1 MKRVKFLSLILFVM
15 LASLALAGCTS
26 SDTNDNPNNVQDGD
40 TSGDSLK
47 GTINIIGS
55 TSVQPLAQE
64 LADAF
69 AKVESGIQIDIQG
82 VGSTAGVKAANDGT
96 ADIGTASR
104 ELKSEEKEWGLTE
117 HVIARDGIAIA
128 IHPSNPVTDLTTEQ
142 AAKIFKGEISNWSE
156 VGGENKEIIVVS
168 REAGS
173 GTRGAFE
180 EILGIENELS
190 DTALVAEGNGAVKQN
205 IATKE
210 AAIGYV
216 SLGYIDES
224 IKPLKIDGVE
234 ATVETI
240 KANEYPVARPFLMI
254 TKGELKPE
262 VQAFIDFIMS
272 SEGQEIVGEGYIP
285 VK

>member
-40 TSGDSLK
+40 TSGGSLK

-69 AKVESGIQIDIQG
+69 EKIESGIQIDIQS

-96 ADIGTASR
+96 ADIGTSSR
-104 ELKSEEKEWGLTE
+104 DLKSEEKEWGLTE
-117 HVIARDGIAIA
+117 HVIAMDGIAIA
-128 IHPSNPVTDLTTEQ
+128 VHPSNPVTDLTTEQ

-190 DTALVAEGNGAVKQN
+190 DTALIAEGNGAVKQN

-240 KANEYPVARPFLMI
+240 KANEYPVARPFLML
-254 TKGELKPE
+254 TKGELEPE

-272 SEGQEIVGEGYIP
+272 SEGQEIVGNSYIP

>member
-1 MKRVKFLSLILFVM
+1 MKKTKLISMILAVM
-15 LASLALAGCTS
+15 MVLVVFAGCES
-26 SDTNDNPNNVQDGD
+26 SDNKSTQQNGAEAPKS
-40 TSGDSLK
+40 SGLK
-47 GTINIIGS
+47 GTVNIIGS

-69 AKVESGIQIDIQG
+69 SSVESGIQVDIQG

-104 ELKSEEKEWGLTE
+104 ELKTEEDEWGLTE
-117 HVIARDGIAIA
+117 HVIAKDGIAIA
-128 IHPSNPVTDLTTEQ
+128 IHPNNPVTDLTTEQ
-142 AAKIFKGEISNWSE
+142 AAKIFKGDITNWSE

-180 EILGIENELS
+180 EILGIEDALS
-190 DTALVAEGNGAVKQN
+190 EKALVAEGNGAVKQN

-210 AAIGYV
+210 DAIGYV
-216 SLGYIDES
+216 SLGYIDDS
-224 IKPLKIDGVE
+224 IKAVKIDGSEPTVE
-234 ATVETI
+234 AVI
-240 KANEYPVARPFLMI
+240 SGEYPVARPFLML
-254 TKGELKPE
+254 TKGEIRPE
-262 VQAFIDFIMS
+262 VQAFLDYIMS
-272 SEGQEIVGEGYIP
+272 SEGQKVVGENYIP